1 MLTGLFLRGSSG
13 LAVALDSRFDL
24 WYNGLWTK
32 PHLVTLCYNLTEGNK
47 LMSDTKVKMIV
58 VDSGELYVFGKL
70 ISRHHEMPWLFS
82 ITDVYKACEK
92 PIKKEALRKGKNSD
106 TFFATRAPS
115 QWLRTKDEEG
125 IKRSA
130 IATRKRISK
139 HGVYC
144 GFGVNNTDVRRRTS
158 VSLSELSDKELVIK
172 VVKGGPTK
180 GSNKTVQGTY
190 VCQNWI
196 VQYAAFLNESLSEE
210 ITNIFISVLNGYI
223 EEVTKKV
230 EKNERIAKG
239 TQTRIENIQLNHALV
254 EACGMKKVLPMKV
267 QQGINEGV
275 LGMTATKYKKLH
287 GIKEPFNDN
296 LSKDQ
301 VDIKNA
307 GISLATYTIRNHP
320 KPKLSGREGTE
331 IGKDSSLRAKIIFTD
346 PEVIKYLDS
355 AVSRLEALS

>member
-1 MLTGLFLRGSSG
+1 
-13 LAVALDSRFDL
+13 
-24 WYNGLWTK
+24 
-32 PHLVTLCYNLTEGNK
+32 
-47 LMSDTKVKMIV
+47 MSKVKMIQV
-58 VDSGELYVFGKL
+58 VEQELYVFGKL
-70 ISRHHEMPWLFS
+70 ISRHPEMPWLFS

-92 PIKKEALRKGKNSD
+92 PIRKEALRKGKTPD
-106 TFFATRAPS
+106 TFFKTRAPG

-130 IATRKRISK
+130 LATRKRLLK
-139 HGVYC
+139 HGISC
-144 GFGVNNTDVRRRTS
+144 GFGPESTVRRRT
-158 VSLSELSDKELVIK
+158 VSLITNLTDRELCIK
-172 VVKGGPTK
+172 SVEGNTK
-180 GSNKTVQGTY
+180 LRGTY

>member
-1 MLTGLFLRGSSG
+1 
-13 LAVALDSRFDL
+13 
-24 WYNGLWTK
+24 
-32 PHLVTLCYNLTEGNK
+32 
-47 LMSDTKVKMIV
+47 MSKVKMIQV
-58 VDSGELYVFGKL
+58 VEQELYVFGKL
-70 ISRHHEMPWLFS
+70 ISRHPEMPWLFS

-92 PIKKEALRKGKNSD
+92 PIKGEAKKYGKDPEVTYKSKRPG
-106 TFFATRAPS
+106 AWL
-115 QWLRTKDEEG
+115 QWNTSENRVD
-125 IKRSA
+125 SA
-130 IATRKRISK
+130 ANKIRRRINK
-139 HGVYC
+139 YGVDC
-144 GFGVNNTDVRRRTS
+144 GFRNTLDSSTARHLAVLSNRELCIKS
-158 VSLSELSDKELVIK
+158 VQ
-172 VVKGGPTK
+172 GNTK
-180 GSNKTVQGTY
+180 LRGTY
-190 VCQNWI
+190 VCQDFI
-196 VQYAAFLNESLSEE
+196 VLYAGFLNDKLQSSV
-210 ITNIFISVLNGYI
+210 IDTFISVLNGYT

-230 EKNERIAKG
+230 EKNAVLAKG